1 MVEARPSSV
10 SSMVKGTA
18 FVFVSRAADAL
29 VGFLFSIVAARLM
42 GKDLY
47 GLVGATLGIVGIVS
61 LLAHMGIPNAT
72 VKYVSEY
79 IGTKK
84 VGKVKAVVKNTI
96 LLEMVLGGLAAVLC
110 FGLADPL
117 ATNVFGRP
125 ELATFLRLAAPLSLL
140 MPFTAGLNAVFQ
152 GYQRQEFF
160 AVTTSTAGMVRLI
173 SALIFLIR
181 SPTVESAIMGY
192 LVGAIVSSVVVSII
206 VGVKIYPGI
215 KKRSAPIG
223 PELRKMMDF
232 GLPVMLTAASIMIY
246 NWVGTLFLTAF
257 SSVEEVSW
265 FNIAYGMVSIP
276 VIITMSISTA
286 YYPIVS
292 DLHARK
298 RDRMLRRSFSRVV
311 KLASVIMVPVV
322 FILLAVGEPLILFLY
337 GMEFLPAF
345 LPLTVLAMWGLIRP
359 IAAISNSLSNGIGKP
374 FLNTK
379 ANIITLVLAIV
390 LNAILV
396 PKGRPYPLD
405 MIPVEGMM
413 GAALAIT
420 ISFTI
425 GMSIQIHYASQAIR
439 ARLPL
444 RAWGKSIAAAGT
456 TAVLI
461 LLIVER
467 IMPILREGG
476 GLLMPLVV
484 TLGLGF
490 MGLGLYLLMIRAAGV
505 LNKNDVKLVESMPL
519 PMKGTMVKLIKA
531 LAKK

>member
-18 FVFVSRAADAL
+18 FVFVSRAADAI
-29 VGFLFSIVAARLM
+29 VGFLFSIVAARIM

-79 IGTKK
+79 VGTKRM
-84 VGKVKAVVKNTI
+84 GKVKAVVKNTF
-96 LLEMVLGGLAAVLC
+96 LLEMLLGGLAAVLC
-110 FGLADPL
+110 FGLAEPL

-160 AVTTSTAGMVRLI
+160 AATTSAAGTVRLI
-173 SALIFLIR
+173 SATIFLLR

-192 LVGAIVSSVVVSII
+192 LLGAMVGSVMVSVIVVAR
-206 VGVKIYPGI
+206 IYPAI

-223 PELRKMMDF
+223 PELRRMVDF

-257 SSVEEVSW
+257 STVEEVSW
-265 FNIAYGMVSIP
+265 FNIAYGMVNIP
-276 VIITMSISTA
+276 VMITMSISTA

-298 RDRMLRRSFSRVV
+298 RHRMLRATFSRVV

-322 FILLAVGEPLILFLY
+322 FILLAVGEPLILLLY

-359 IAAISNSLSNGIGKP
+359 IAAISNSVSNGIGKP

-379 ANIITLVLAIV
+379 ANIITLVLAII
-390 LNAILV
+390 LNTLLV

-405 MIPVEGMM
+405 LIPVEGMM

-420 ISFTI
+420 ISFAI
-425 GMSIQIHYASQAIR
+425 GMSIQIHYASR
-439 ARLPL
+439 ATRTGLPL
-444 RAWGKSIAAAGT
+444 RAWGKCIAAAGM

-461 LLIVER
+461 LLMVER
-467 IMPILREGG
+467 IMPTLREGEG
-476 GLLMPLVV
+476 PLLPLAV
-484 TLGLGF
+484 TLGLGL
-490 MGLGLYLLMIRAAGV
+490 MGLGLYLLMVKVTHV
-505 LNKNDVKLVESMPL
+505 LNEKDVELVQNMPL
-519 PMKGTMVKLIKA
+519 PMKGPLVRLMKA
-531 LAKK
+531 LAK